1 MIKKISELA
10 FLFLLFGGS
19 STALAHHELANRNL
33 SNGQKNYQSFCA
45 SCHGANLEGQP
56 NWRDFKEDGSLPA
69 PPHDETG
76 HTWHHDTEMLFNY
89 TKLGGQATLEA
100 VGVNNYL
107 SGMPAFEELLSDV
120 EIWEILSYIR
130 STWPEHI
137 QEAHV
142 TRHPIKNE
150 EQDN

>member
-1 MIKKISELA
+1 MMKLGTPGIMIRKCYL
-10 FLFLLFGGS
+10 
-19 STALAHHELANRNL
+19 T
-33 SNGQKNYQSFCA
+33 
-45 SCHGANLEGQP
+45 
-56 NWRDFKEDGSLPA
+56 
-69 PPHDETG
+69 
-76 HTWHHDTEMLFNY
+76 

-137 QEAHV
+137 QEAHA
-142 TRHPIKNE
+142 TRHPIKIE
-150 EQDN
+150 E

>member
-1 MIKKISELA
+1 
-10 FLFLLFGGS
+10 
-19 STALAHHELANRNL
+19 
-33 SNGQKNYQSFCA
+33 
-45 SCHGANLEGQP
+45 
-56 NWRDFKEDGSLPA
+56 
-69 PPHDETG
+69 
-76 HTWHHDTEMLFNY
+76 MLFNY

-137 QEAHV
+137 QKAHV

>member
-1 MIKKISELA
+1 LIRKIRELA

-45 SCHGANLEGQP
+45 SCHDANLEGQP
-56 NWRDFKEDGSLPA
+56 NWRAFKKMGA
-69 PPHDETG
+69 CR
-76 HTWHHDTEMLFNY
+76 HHRMMNLGILGIMIRKCYLIIQN
-89 TKLGGQATLEA
+89 LGGQATFEA

-137 QEAHV
+137 QEAHA
-142 TRHPIKNE
+142 TKHPIKNE
-150 EQDN
+150 D